1 MSAVLEELAQME
13 GWLTKGRLQGPVPNC
28 LFFNIVE
35 RGGGQTHVKKVMLQ
49 ILYNSGGF
57 ENLS

>member
-1 MSAVLEELAQME
+1 MSDVLEELAQME
-13 GWLTKGRLQGPVPNC
+13 GWLTEGRPQGPVPNC

-35 RGGGQTHVKKVMLQ
+35 RGGVKPMLKKGMLQ

-57 ENLS
+57 ENLT